1 MTIKSA
7 NVIINNYNYTILI
20 ITHSKLNVNSF
31 LKGSFKIEKI
41 INLFKSNLLEKQA
54 FNDIFKCNELTS
66 EYGLTLHEEDVK
78 EIITT
83 RNVALEKSGRIEF
96 NGQIINKIITTFC
109 DSPYISQ
116 NNYSDTINELVE
128 IFYNYKNETLDYISD
143 DELIEIMKE
152 YFDNYCQGSLELLEG
167 KVLYKIADNIRN
179 GVKDYTNLDSEKD

>member
-1 MTIKSA
+1 M
-7 NVIINNYNYTILI
+7 N
-20 ITHSKLNVNSF
+20 
-31 LKGSFKIEKI
+31 EI
-41 INLFKSNLLEKQA
+41 INLFGSNSLEKQV
-54 FNDIFKCNELTS
+54 FNDIVKCNEFTM

-78 EIITT
+78 EILKT

-96 NGQIINKIITTFC
+96 NGQIMSKIIRSFC

-116 NNYSDTINELVE
+116 YNYSDTINELVE

>member
-1 MTIKSA
+1 MKKNIDL
-7 NVIINNYNYTILI
+7 V
-20 ITHSKLNVNSF
+20 
-31 LKGSFKIEKI
+31 E
-41 INLFKSNLLEKQA
+41 SNLLERQA
-54 FNDIFKCNELTS
+54 FDDISKCNELTS
-66 EYGLTLHEEDVK
+66 EYGLILSEEDVK
-78 EIITT
+78 EIIVT

-96 NGQIINKIITTFC
+96 NGQIINKIIITFC

-128 IFYNYKNETLDYISD
+128 IFYNYKNETLDYIGD

-179 GVKDYTNLDSEKD
+179 GVKDYTNIENEKD